1 MSASTKTLV
10 VDYNGK
16 PSPQYYNQTNDIYEV
31 VQGDTGA
38 IYVKIKN
45 TTLDIN
51 MASSLPAGT
60 NNIGDVDVLTLP
72 SIPTGNNI
80 IGQCKLTDG
89 TDVLLV
95 NTNGSINIVPV
106 NGSGTELFTLSNPAQ
121 VQIAK
126 TFKGLPSATPI
137 YTISTSSGTLLYVT
151 ELSSAGI
158 TTGQKTIS
166 TTAIEIYAGAS
177 NRLANRYVMK
187 ITSAI
192 SNTGYVYIGASG
204 VTSATGDILYPGDT
218 VVIEFT
224 L

>member
-45 TTLDIN
+45 TLDVNI
-51 MASSLPAGT
+51 AS
-60 NNIGDVDVLTLP
+60 

-106 NGSGTELFTLSNPAQ
+106 NTSGAELFTSSNPAQ
-121 VQIAK
+121 VQLAK
-126 TFKGLPSATPI
+126 TFRGLPSVTPI
-137 YTISTSSGTLLYVT
+137 YTTSTSASTLLYVT

-158 TTGQKTIS
+158 TTGQKTIG

-204 VTSATGDILYPGDT
+204 VTSTTGDILYPGDT